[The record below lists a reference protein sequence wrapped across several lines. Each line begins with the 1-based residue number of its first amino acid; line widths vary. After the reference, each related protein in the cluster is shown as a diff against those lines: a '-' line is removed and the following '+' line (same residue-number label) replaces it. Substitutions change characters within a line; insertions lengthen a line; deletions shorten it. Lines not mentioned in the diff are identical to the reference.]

1 MFYLCTR
8 KPGASA
14 RGINGRRADQ
24 PPAPSPMRLPARRRS
39 PAGGGRPHERA
50 NRCLAVQAIVLF
62 LLWPTPAFRAVA
74 LVVDGSGGGEPAA
87 GAVTHRALVMLAY
100 FAGQT
105 PPTAIDATSVQTL
118 MFGNLSPSVSGYY
131 RENSYGRFQLD
142 GEVHGWYQLP
152 IGSTC
157 VIKDLILA
165 AVNTLRVSDAN
176 VHFLDYQHFM
186 VIAPY
191 TNVACGDGTSLL
203 GASPFLT
210 PDGTVIGS
218 RAVIRAGSAT
228 LYSLAHELGHGLGLH
243 HAGLLNCDLAV
254 TAAAQCPVWEY
265 GDHFDLMG
273 GAYETMGGHFDALHK
288 ERLGW
293 LDGAGIVTVTG
304 SGTYTLQPLETSSTG
319 VKALNISRGDGSALS
334 VEYRQPL
341 GYDRDLD
348 DPAVFSGALLHI
360 SGDGG
365 KTLLVDPTPPAYV
378 RENVLRPGAS
388 FTDVQSGVRLT
399 TVEATPER
407 LIIRADFPRTA
418 KPLPIGGER
427 TE

>member
-1 MFYLCTR
+1 M
-8 KPGASA
+8 
-14 RGINGRRADQ
+14 NRAK
-24 PPAPSPMRLPARRRS
+24 RWLV
-39 PAGGGRPHERA
+39 
-50 NRCLAVQAIVLF
+50 VQGIVL
-62 LLWPTPAFRAVA
+62 LILWPTSGFEAKAIS
-74 LVVDGSGGGEPAA
+74 VDGSGGDDPAA
-87 GAVTHRALVMLAY
+87 GMAKHHALVMLAY
-100 FAGQT
+100 FTGQT
-105 PPTAIDATSVQTL
+105 PPTGIDATSVRTL
-118 MFGNLSPSVSGYY
+118 MFGGSSPSVSGYY

-142 GEVHGWYQLP
+142 GEVHGWYRLP
-152 IGSTC
+152 IDSTC

-165 AVNTLRVSDAN
+165 AVNGLRANDAN
-176 VHFLDYQHFM
+176 VRFLDYQHFI

-191 TNVACGDGTSLL
+191 TNAACGDGTSLL

-218 RAVIRAGSAT
+218 RAVIRAGAAT

-293 LDGAGIVTVTG
+293 LDGADIATITG
-304 SGTYTLQPLETSSTG
+304 SGTYRLQPLETSSIG
-319 VKALNISRGDGSALS
+319 VKALNISRGDGTVLS
-334 VEYRQPL
+334 VEYRQPI

-348 DPAVFSGALLHI
+348 DPAVFSGALLHV

-365 KTLLVDPTPPAYV
+365 KTFLVDPTPPAYV

-388 FTDVQSGVRLT
+388 FIDAQSGVRLT
-399 TVEATPER
+399 TTDATSEK
-407 LIIRADFPRTA
+407 LTIKVDFPRTA
-418 KPLPIGGER
+418 KPLPIGGGER
-427 TE
+427 CKI